1 MRRLFHSVV
10 GLLIVLGGTWL
21 PAPARACAC
30 GAVITNSDAAID
42 SETALIVRDGSHQRT
57 DMVMH
62 LDGEASE
69 AAWIMPLP
77 PGGTVSLGDKSLF
90 ESLKELTKP
99 RPTYELEFFPDDR
112 AEGSQSLPSAA
123 ASDPQ
128 VRVVG
133 IQTVGPFEVTTL
145 EGNRADAVTDW
156 LVANGF
162 PGRRDVEPTFQEYLD
177 ADWRVI
183 AVRLTPGE
191 ESSALA
197 GGLDSLRLEF
207 DSQEAIYPI
216 KLSRHAKTRQG
227 VKLYVLADHR
237 METQGPTENA
247 FDTRVKF
254 AAKVPID
261 TLNLGDGERFLTLIE
276 GSFEPKQIVSDIQFT
291 QATTDET
298 NVPTYVVKLPIWQAY
313 PVALLVAAVVALSTW
328 LLLRHR
334 KRVQSHQLGV
344 R

>member
-1 MRRLFHSVV
+1 MRRFIHSVV
-10 GLLIVLGGTWL
+10 GLLIVVAGTWL

-30 GAVITNSDAAID
+30 GAVVTNSDAAID
-42 SETALIVRDGSHQRT
+42 SETALIVREGARQRT

-123 ASDPQ
+123 ASGPQ

-162 PGRRDVEPTFQEYLD
+162 PGRRDVEPTFQGYLD
-177 ADWRVI
+177 AGWQVI

-191 ESSALA
+191 ESQALA

-207 DSQEAIYPI
+207 DSPETIYPI
-216 KLSRHAKTRQG
+216 KLSQHAKTRQG
-227 VKLYVLADHR
+227 VKLFVLADHR
-237 METQGPTENA
+237 MEAQGPTEDA
-247 FDTRVKF
+247 SDTWVEF
-254 AAKVPID
+254 AAKVPVD
-261 TLNLGDGERFLTLIE
+261 TLSLGDGERFLTLIE
-276 GSFEPKQIVSDIQFT
+276 GSFEPEQITSDIQFT

-298 NVPTYVVKLPIWQAY
+298 HVPTYVVKIPVWQVY

-328 LLLRHR
+328 LVLRHR
-334 KRVQSHQLGV
+334 KRATSHQLES

>member
-1 MRRLFHSVV
+1 MRRFIHSVV
-10 GLLIVLGGTWL
+10 GLLILVAGTWL

-30 GAVITNSDAAID
+30 GAVVTNSDAAID
-42 SETALIVRDGSHQRT
+42 SETALIVREGSRQRT

-90 ESLKELTKP
+90 ESLRKLTKP
-99 RPTYELEFFPDDR
+99 RPTYELEFFPPGPGNFQ
-112 AEGSQSLPSAA
+112 AVSSAA
-123 ASDPQ
+123 ASEPQ

-145 EGNRADAVTDW
+145 EGNRADTVTDW

-177 ADWRVI
+177 AGWRVI

-191 ESSALA
+191 ESQALA

-207 DSQEAIYPI
+207 DSPEAIYPI
-216 KLSRHAKTRQG
+216 KLSQHAKTRQRI
-227 VKLYVLADHR
+227 KLYVLADHR
-237 METQGPTENA
+237 LEAQGPTEDA
-247 FDTRVKF
+247 SDTWVEF
-254 AAKVPID
+254 AAKVPVD
-261 TLNLGDGERFLTLIE
+261 TLSLGDGEGFLTLIE
-276 GSFEPKQIVSDIQFT
+276 GSFEPEQITSDIQFT

-298 NVPTYVVKLPIWQAY
+298 HVPTYVVTIPVWQAY
-313 PVALLVAAVVALSTW
+313 PVALLVAVLVALSTW
-328 LLLRHR
+328 LVLRHR
-334 KRVQSHQLGV
+334 KRAKSHQLES